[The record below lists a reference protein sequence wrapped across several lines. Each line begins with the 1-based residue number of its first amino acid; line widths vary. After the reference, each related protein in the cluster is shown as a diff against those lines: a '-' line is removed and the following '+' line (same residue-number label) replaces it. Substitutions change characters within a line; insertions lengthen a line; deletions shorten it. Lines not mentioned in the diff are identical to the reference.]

1 MRIATDTP
9 THAAVHALA
18 GLETAELR
26 ALLLLWTKWRDHF
39 ASQRPAIAE
48 LHNTLLILAAEV
60 RDARLAVL
68 RDALR
73 EALDG
78 AAALDA
84 GLDAA
89 AGGVDPFPPAPVAVA
104 DPAAR
109 LAAAEADLAAA
120 LAAAADA
127 DEDEDAIL
135 DPDDLDPLGA
145 ALADLTD
152 GELQAMAAKWQQWRD
167 QYAARQPGLRAVYA
181 ALAAV
186 AAEEQATRRRLF
198 AGLAGQFGGDGA

>member
-9 THAAVHALA
+9 THVAVHALA

-26 ALLLLWTKWRDHF
+26 ALLLLWTRWRDHF
-39 ASQRPAIAE
+39 ARQRPAIAE
-48 LHNTLLILAAEV
+48 LHNTLLILAVEV

-78 AAALDA
+78 AAVLDA
-84 GLDAA
+84 GLDAPPPAGA
-89 AGGVDPFPPAPVAVA
+89 AAEPAPVAVA

-109 LAAAEADLAAA
+109 LAAAEADLAAG
-120 LAAAADA
+120 LADA
-127 DEDEDAIL
+127 DEDADGDAIL

-152 GELQAMAAKWQQWRD
+152 GELRAMAARWQQWRD
-167 QYAARQPGLRAVYA
+167 AARLPGLRAVYA

-186 AAEEQATRRRLF
+186 AADEQATRRRLF
-198 AGLAGQFGGDGA
+198 AGLAGQLEGDGA